1 MKKIGQPMKIQK
13 HTKIQEQI
21 NKILT
26 DPSIKMA
33 IKEIIKHEMV
43 YLLQMAEYFVVSEIP

>member
-13 HTKIQEQI
+13 QTKIQEQI

-26 DPSIKMA
+26 DPSIKLA

-43 YLLQMAEYFVVSEIP
+43 YLL